1 MKTSRYFAKKSL
13 QKKRKTPRKNR
24 VSYKLCKK
32 IHHSI
37 RRRSCKQCM
46 KGG

>member
-13 QKKRKTPRKNR
+13 QKKRKTPRKHR

-32 IHHSI
+32 IHHS
-37 RRRSCKQCM
+37 RKYRSCKQCM

>member
-1 MKTSRYFAKKSL
+1 MKRSRYFAKKSL
-13 QKKRKTPRKNR
+13 RKTPRKHR
-24 VSYKLCKK
+24 VSYKFGKK

-37 RRRSCKQCM
+37 KRRSCKHCM